1 MVRTDDFVLGPK
13 QRARN
18 GRAGILELTLCI
30 GLTCLDG
37 TDDQFNAWTV
47 N

>member
-1 MVRTDDFVLGPK
+1 
-13 QRARN
+13 
-18 GRAGILELTLCI
+18 LELTLCI

>member
-1 MVRTDDFVLGPK
+1 
-13 QRARN
+13 
-18 GRAGILELTLCI
+18 LELTLCI

-47 N
+47 T

>member
-1 MVRTDDFVLGPK
+1 
-13 QRARN
+13 
-18 GRAGILELTLCI
+18 LELTLCL

-47 N
+47 T